1 MDENELRQLITKPE
15 WTEVELKTAAN
26 QYPKEALASVS
37 AFANS
42 GGGYLI
48 FGIDERQ
55 QNPVTGVNN
64 VDDVQN
70 AFIGLMK
77 DTKKFNCI
85 IRFNEELIEIDGKQ
99 ILIFYI
105 EEALHHEKP
114 IYLNGDMKQTYLRK
128 GGRDNKATD
137 EEIKRMVHDANLQS
151 RDERLLEL
159 DPENCFDANTIK
171 WYRKVYESRHNQKY
185 YDLSHLEFLDQFA
198 LVKEEGSDL
207 KPSLGAI
214 LMFGTEK
221 HLRQLLPRFTLDAYW
236 HNTNIEQDTDEQ
248 RWADRRSY
256 ECNLFE
262 TWRQLSERFM
272 YYAEHPF
279 DIDESNLQRSHET
292 PDYIGFREAAVN
304 TLIHQDYV
312 DSSRSATVNFYKDA
326 SVYFNPGDSLV
337 GDDRLGK
344 GDSESRNPLIMQT
357 FHRIGLSDRAGSG
370 LKDIYRNWQQL
381 GRPEPEIV
389 NDKARKTFQLTLGK
403 QPQVSELQQLLQQR
417 IGVNLNPLQAQ
428 VFVACIAKE
437 QTVEQ
442 LAESQR
448 LDTAD
453 IYPLVDYLSRQG
465 LIKATSEGYQATE
478 HFKTALADLAAGTDQ
493 PQANVTNLAGKSDQA
508 QQWAETL
515 NKKQKAIIQQLGEVL
530 ALKEIME
537 KLGQSHRSHFKNKQL
552 QPLIDTGLVALTHT
566 DNPHHPDQAYTLTDL
581 GIEVKTLIS

>member
-1 MDENELRQLITKPE
+1 MDKYELKQLITKPE
-15 WTEVELKTAAN
+15 WADVELKTAAN

-48 FGIDERQ
+48 FGVDERQ
-55 QNPVTGVNN
+55 QNSITGVNK

-77 DTKKFNCI
+77 DTNKFNCI
-85 IRFNEELIEIDGKQ
+85 IRFNEELIELDGKQ
-99 ILIFYI
+99 ILVFYI
-105 EEALHHEKP
+105 EEAQRHEKP

-128 GGRDNKATD
+128 GGRDNKATN
-137 EEIKRMVHDANLQS
+137 EEIKRMVHDSNIQS

-159 DPENCFDANTIK
+159 DPENCFDANTLK

-198 LVKEEGSDL
+198 LVKEEGTEL
-207 KPSLGAI
+207 KPTLGAV

-236 HNTNIEQDTDEQ
+236 HNTNIEQETDAK

-272 YYAEHPF
+272 YYAERPF

-304 TLIHQDYV
+304 TLIHQDYA
-312 DSSRSATVNFYKDA
+312 DSSRSARVDFYKDA

-344 GDSESRNPLIMQT
+344 GDSESRNPLLMQT

-370 LKDIYRNWQQL
+370 LKDIYKSWQQL
-381 GRPEPEIV
+381 DRPIPEII

-403 QPQVSELQQLLQQR
+403 QQQVSELQQLLQQR
-417 IGVNLNPLQAQ
+417 IGVNLNQLQTQ

-442 LAESQR
+442 LSESQG
-448 LDTAD
+448 LEAAD

-465 LIKATSEGYQATE
+465 LIQATPNGYLAAE
-478 HFKTALADLAAGTDQ
+478 HFNTALADLATGTDQ
-493 PQANVTNLAGKSDQA
+493 PQEKVTNLAYKSDQA
-508 QQWAETL
+508 QQCAETL
-515 NKKQKAIIQQLGEVL
+515 SNKQKMIIQQLGEPL
-530 ALKEIME
+530 ALQELME
-537 KLGQSHRSHFKNKQL
+537 QLGQSHRSHFKNKQL
-552 QPLIDTGLVALTHT
+552 QPLIDTGMVALSHP
-566 DNPHHPDQAYTLTDL
+566 DNPHHPDQSYTLTDL